1 MPDPVTLGALVAA
14 ALSMA
19 GEATLKGAVGEA
31 VKDAYKLLKEKVS
44 HWAFND
50 VEALEK
56 TPASTTRQAV
66 IAEIVNARPKDDQE
80 SLRVLAETLVAGLK
94 KSALVVG
101 LDIGRLTAL
110 EVDLGNIT
118 VTEGIGARIEEARVE
133 GTFKTGDISVGT
145 PPGKQ

>member
-14 ALSMA
+14 ALSMG

-44 HWAFND
+44 HWAFSD
-50 VEALEK
+50 AEALEK

-118 VTEGIGARIEEARVE
+118 VTEGIGARIEESRVD

-145 PPGKQ
+145 PPGKP

>member
-31 VKDAYKLLKEKVS
+31 VKDAYKALREKVS

-50 VEALEK
+50 VEALEQ
-56 TPASTTRQAV
+56 TPTSTARQAV
-66 IAEIVNARPKDDQE
+66 IAEIVDARPRDDQE
-80 SLRVLAETLVAGLK
+80 PLRALAEALIAALRKHT
-94 KSALVVG
+94 SATG
-101 LDIGRLTAL
+101 LDVGRLTAL

-118 VTEGIGARIEEARVE
+118 VTRGVGARIQEARVE
-133 GTFKTGDISVGT
+133 GTFKTGDISVGDASV
-145 PPGKQ
+145 KK